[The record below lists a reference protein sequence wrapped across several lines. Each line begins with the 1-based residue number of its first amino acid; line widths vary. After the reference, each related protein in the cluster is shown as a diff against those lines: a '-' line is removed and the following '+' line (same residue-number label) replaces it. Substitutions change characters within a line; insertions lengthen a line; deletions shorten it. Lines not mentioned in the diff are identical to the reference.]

1 MATLSEITKK
11 LSEQTEANAQA
22 TRELNKSNITLRS
35 DIGKLTVSVDKYA
48 TREKRV
54 QFLENVLDTNSSG
67 LADTFK
73 ETLMGPLTNL
83 ADAIPGKQFLMP
95 LFKLAAQRTPLRGML
110 ERRRDSQREKLQTEK
125 ATQAV
130 EASGM
135 QFSNEEEKKATIE
148 RVKLEMAKKEQEEQ
162 IKEKN
167 KQIAD
172 MLGVEIDK
180 FHEIIGKTEKVQD
193 NMGNVVEKSSE
204 QSEKMSTVSETTNTN
219 KMSTVSET
227 TNTNKMSTVS
237 ETTDTKPT
245 KKPSPRQQQVTAMAP
260 GGATDNSAAMVE
272 NQRDQERGME
282 RRHKELLDALKG
294 GSSGGGEATVNEGD
308 GTLKGVGGVLQ
319 SIGKGFKYLGKNLK
333 EIAKGA
339 LAIALMGASLIPFA
353 ISAMKFND
361 VEWES
366 MAKAGVALVGL
377 AGVAFL
383 LGKASGSMIV
393 GAGAILVLSGALWVA
408 GKAFQQFAELD
419 WKTVGLGL
427 AAILG
432 LGAVAAIL
440 SFASPL
446 IIAGSVAIG
455 ALGVALI
462 PFAFAASL
470 AAPAMTEIAEAM
482 GTFADVP
489 ISTMFAIPAALA
501 AIGAALVAM
510 SGGNFIGGVLDGI
523 GKLFGNESP
532 IDKIVRLGEN
542 ASSII
547 NLGVAMRGFGGDV
560 DAMNEALDKLDPS
573 KIDKLDELGDK
584 VEDFVDKMPGLIGQA
599 KLAAFALSF
608 ASIAAS
614 AGVAPAVAQ
623 GVADATG
630 EVIEVQEAPKT
641 YIAKRQKE
649 QSAPQ
654 TADMEGGVAD
664 GIDAMDGM
672 DKDTVVTKS
681 TDSSVPEG
689 MVKIKYK
696 GETHIVKKEDAEK
709 VQAINNKLEQLG
721 ERSQELNQMH
731 KDTLPHQKLQRRKIQ
746 DANRQVVAQSV
757 KLEQEKT
764 QILSEITGQ
773 EAPKPITQQATDSM
787 TAASVEKASAE
798 SASVSREAGKGSD
811 MPPTIVN
818 APTTTINS
826 KSGGGGSIMPVPM
839 SEPDNKTRAML
850 LNSF

>member
-204 QSEKMSTVSETTNTN
+204 QSE
-219 KMSTVSET
+219 
-227 TNTNKMSTVS
+227 KMSTVS